1 MIIKFALFTHPSL
14 SFLSL
19 STCLALVQG
28 TSSCTSRIT
37 CRRPA
42 RYAPSRC
49 GNCSSRRRR
58 TNARGKQCKT
68 KTTTTTNRK
77 RNRKDLNTEHCTPLH
92 TDAATRSTRSMWIR
106 MICWRRASSIMI
118 RAAPGTCCCW
128 RCRPRSSRCGL
139 PACSSVSRRVDT
151 RPIHRPTTT
160 AAMQAARYRP
170 GNATLPPHQPPTH
183 QIQPHGPF

>member
-77 RNRKDLNTEHCTPLH
+77 RKDLNTEHWTLHSTPY
-92 TDAATRSTRSMWIR
+92 
-106 MICWRRASSIMI
+106 
-118 RAAPGTCCCW
+118 
-128 RCRPRSSRCGL
+128 RCRNKIHKEHVDKNDLLAPCKLNHDPRSARDMLLLAMSPEEQSLWVARLLKRIQKSGYK
-139 PACSSVSRRVDT
+139 ANSSSNNNSSDAGSKISPR
-151 RPIHRPTTT
+151 
-160 AAMQAARYRP
+160 
-170 GNATLPPHQPPTH
+170 
-183 QIQPHGPF
+183 